1 MRAEVFL
8 HRLLPI
14 VSTLA
19 ALGPGLQAVKMF
31 RARDFARTFTQ
42 YGPLPQI
49 HISYVD
55 YLTLSLA
62 IMLSVAGIMEIARHR
77 LAAPI
82 VLTITTLLWLYY
94 IPGIWEEVTGSV
106 WFTTKLGR
114 STGITWQMLTYQIL
128 SMLCAA
134 VLTIL
139 RFQSPTVSNKRS

>member
-1 MRAEVFL
+1 
-8 HRLLPI
+8 
-14 VSTLA
+14 
-19 ALGPGLQAVKMF
+19 MF
-31 RARDFARTFTQ
+31 KARDLARTITQ

-49 HISYVD
+49 HISFVD

-62 IMLSVAGIMEIARHR
+62 IMLLVAVIMEIARLR
-77 LAAPI
+77 LAAP
-82 VLTITTLLWLYY
+82 VALTIITVLWLYY

-134 VLTIL
+134 VLTVL
-139 RFQSPTVSNKRS
+139 RFRSPAISNKRS

>member
-49 HISYVD
+49 HISFVD

-94 IPGIWEEVTGSV
+94 IRASG
-106 WFTTKLGR
+106 
-114 STGITWQMLTYQIL
+114 
-128 SMLCAA
+128 
-134 VLTIL
+134 
-139 RFQSPTVSNKRS
+139 KRSPVAYGSRPNSGEVLESHGKC